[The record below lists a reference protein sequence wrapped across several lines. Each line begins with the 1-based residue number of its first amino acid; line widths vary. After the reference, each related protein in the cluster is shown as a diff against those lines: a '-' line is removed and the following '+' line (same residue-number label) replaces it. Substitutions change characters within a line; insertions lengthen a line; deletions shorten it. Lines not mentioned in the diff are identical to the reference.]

1 MPLATR
7 LSSSSRSCGL
17 NVPPPHDNA
26 VGLQSRLEYIVL
38 AGTFKITSGALEKS
52 RLRKALDGSSCL
64 AEFNKLA
71 REANRTHK
79 NKLRIQ

>member
-1 MPLATR
+1 MPSAF
-7 LSSSSRSCGL
+7 SSSRSRGL

-26 VGLQSRLEYIVL
+26 VGSQSRLEYIVL

-52 RLRKALDGSSCL
+52 RFRTALDGSSCL

-71 REANRTHK
+71 CGGNGTHK
-79 NKLRIQ
+79 NKLHIQ